1 MRTFVHCLL
10 LLSLA
15 PLFVSCFSEE
25 EIKQR
30 ARKSKASYYEKQDK
44 RRMKAYERDDRYDAW
59 VDSVFN

>member
-1 MRTFVHCLL
+1 MRTFVHLLL

-15 PLFVSCFSEE
+15 PIFVSCFSEE

>member
-1 MRTFVHCLL
+1 MRTFVHYLL

-15 PLFVSCFSEE
+15 PIFVSCFSEE

-44 RRMKAYERDDRYDAW
+44 RRMKAYERDDRYNAW
-59 VDSVFN
+59 VDSVLD

>member
-10 LLSLA
+10 LLSLV
-15 PLFVSCFSEE
+15 PFFVSCFSEE

>member
-1 MRTFVHCLL
+1 MRTFVHYLL

-15 PLFVSCFSEE
+15 PIFVSCFSEE

>member
-1 MRTFVHCLL
+1 MRTFLHYLL

-15 PLFVSCFSEE
+15 PIFVSCFSEE

-59 VDSVFN
+59 VDSVLD

>member
-1 MRTFVHCLL
+1 MRTFLHYLL

-15 PLFVSCFSEE
+15 PIFVSCFSEE

-44 RRMKAYERDDRYDAW
+44 LLMKAYERDDRYNAW